1 MGSTSGPRAAPKA
14 APKDDQR
21 DHVRTIRAAVNAT
34 IGQVGA
40 GLYGVACSGGVDSMA
55 LADAVIAVAGATN
68 VVIVTIDH
76 GLVPRSAQVADGVA
90 AWARE
95 QGATAIVRRVSV
107 ARDGSLEAAAR
118 AARYAAFET
127 AIVGLGLA
135 ALMLAHTHRDQA
147 ETVLM
152 RIIRGTG
159 PAGLVGIPA
168 RRGPYVRPLLE
179 LRRVATEAYVAER
192 ALPTWDDPMNAD
204 PDITRVRVRDIVLPA
219 IRAENP
225 SVDEALVRLAAS
237 TREWLDVIDR
247 DAAPLGQ
254 FPIACPALARH
265 PAAIRKRA
273 LALALDRA
281 GIDFDATHLEALDVL
296 VLAPDRGEVGIDVP
310 GARIIRSY
318 ATLTVAD
325 VRHPAGSGISSSDDY
340 EVRTWQAGD
349 RMCPVRLRGR
359 SRKLSDL
366 FIDLK
371 LPRAKRATAQ
381 VMVRR
386 SDRTIVWVEHIGPAF
401 GESSDLPRLPR

>member
-1 MGSTSGPRAAPKA
+1 MGSTSGP
-14 APKDDQR
+14 DY
-21 DHVRTIRAAVNAT
+21 VRTIRAAVNAA

-55 LADAVIAVAGATN
+55 LADAAITVAGATD

-76 GLVPRSAQVADGVA
+76 GLSPHSAQVADGVA
-90 AWARE
+90 AWARR
-95 QGATAIVRRVSV
+95 QGATPIVVRVNIGS
-107 ARDGSLEAAAR
+107 GSLEAAAR
-118 AARYAAFET
+118 TARYAAFET
-127 AIVGLGLA
+127 AIAELGLA

-152 RIIRGTG
+152 RIVRGTG
-159 PAGLVGIPA
+159 PAGLVGMAA
-168 RRGPYVRPLLE
+168 RRGPYVRPLLA
-179 LRRVATEAYVAER
+179 LPRAATEAYATER
-192 ALPTWDDPMNAD
+192 GLPTWDDPMNAD
-204 PDITRVRVRDIVLPA
+204 PDITRVRVRTIVLPA
-219 IRAENP
+219 LRAENP
-225 SVDEALVRLAAS
+225 AIDDALVRLAAS

-247 DAAPLGQ
+247 DAGPLGQ
-254 FPIACPALARH
+254 FPIACPELARH
-265 PAAIRKRA
+265 PAAVRKRA
-273 LALALDRA
+273 LALALDRE
-281 GIDFDATHLEALDVL
+281 GIDFDATHLEALDEL

-318 ATLTVAD
+318 ATLAPD
-325 VRHPAGSGISSSDDY
+325 VRRSAASGIPGLDGNY
-340 EVRTWQAGD
+340 EVRIWQPGD

-371 LPRAKRATAQ
+371 VPRAERAIAR

-386 SDRTIVWVEHIGPAF
+386 SDRTIVWAEHIGPAF

>member
-1 MGSTSGPRAAPKA
+1 MGSTSGPRAAT
-14 APKDDQR
+14 KDAQR

-34 IGQVGA
+34 IGEVGT

-55 LADAVIAVAGATN
+55 LADAAIAVAGATN

-76 GLVPRSAQVADGVA
+76 GLVAPSARVASGVV

-95 QGATAIVRRVSV
+95 QGATAVVRRVVV
-107 ARDGSLEAAAR
+107 ARDGSIEAAAR
-118 AARYAAFET
+118 TARYAAFEA
-127 AIVGLGLA
+127 AIAELGLV
-135 ALMLAHTHRDQA
+135 ALLLAHTQRDQA

-179 LRRVATEAYVAER
+179 LPRAATEAYVASRE
-192 ALPTWDDPMNAD
+192 LPTWADPMNAD
-204 PDITRVRVRDIVLPA
+204 LAITRVRMRATVLPA

-225 SVDEALVRLAAS
+225 SVDDALVRLASA

-247 DAAPLGQ
+247 DAARFGQ
-254 FPIACPALARH
+254 FPIACPELAGH
-265 PAAIRKRA
+265 PAAVRKRA

-281 GIDFDATHLEALDVL
+281 GIDFDATHLEALDEL

-310 GARIIRSY
+310 RARIVRSY
-318 ATLTVAD
+318 ATLAVA
-325 VRHPAGSGISSSDDY
+325 VRQPATSSISGSNDY
-340 EVRTWQAGD
+340 EVRTWQHGD

-371 LPRAKRATAQ
+371 LPREQRATAQ

-386 SDRTIVWVEHIGPAF
+386 SDRTIVWAEHIGAAF
-401 GESSDLPRLPR
+401 GESPDLPRLPR

>member
-1 MGSTSGPRAAPKA
+1 MGSTSGP
-14 APKDDQR
+14 DY
-21 DHVRTIRAAVNAT
+21 VRTIRAASNAA

-55 LADAVIAVAGATN
+55 LADALIAVAGATN

-76 GLVPRSAQVADGVA
+76 GLAAHSAQVADGVA
-90 AWARE
+90 AWARRE
-95 QGATAIVRRVSV
+95 GATAIVRRVSV
-107 ARDGSLEAAAR
+107 ARGGSLEAAAR
-118 AARYAAFET
+118 TARYAAFEA
-127 AIVGLGLA
+127 AIAELGLA

-152 RIIRGTG
+152 RILRGTG

-179 LRRVATEAYVAER
+179 LPRAATEAYVAER
-192 ALPTWDDPMNAD
+192 GLPTWDDPMNAD
-204 PDITRVRVRDIVLPA
+204 PDITRVRIRDTVLPA
-219 IRAENP
+219 LRAENP
-225 SVDEALVRLAAS
+225 AVDDALVRLAAS
-237 TREWLDVIDR
+237 TREWLEVIDR

-254 FPIACPALARH
+254 FPIACPDLARH
-265 PAAIRKRA
+265 PAAVRKRA

-281 GIDFDATHLEALDVL
+281 GIDFDATHLEALDEL
-296 VLAPDRGEVGIDVP
+296 VLGPDRGEVGIDVP
-310 GARIIRSY
+310 GARIVRSY
-318 ATLTVAD
+318 ASLAPD
-325 VRHPAGSGISSSDDY
+325 VRRLATSGISDSDDDY
-340 EVRTWQAGD
+340 EVRIWQPGD

-371 LPRAKRATAQ
+371 LPRAERAIAQ

-386 SDRTIVWVEHIGPAF
+386 SDRTIVWAEHIGPAF